1 LLVGNRFYNT
11 KIDIWSAGIV
21 FLKLILKYINKKVQ
35 VFEVSNTKSLS
46 QVITDQIGEP
56 TKLELKEM
64 LATNNLMSNAV
75 NQGLDENDIMKKRF
89 KKLD

>member
-1 LLVGNRFYNT
+1 MLVGNRFYNT